1 MVTRSGVCR
10 HSPGPVRLL
19 TLLAAG
25 ILVTM
30 PLLALSSTTARAENT
45 CTAETCCERYNSF
58 TEDRNIA
65 VTGLGSLAKRC
76 ESAASLVN
84 IAEDTKPCQHPEY
97 WPFSVVSE
105 RYPLVVHYRR
115 PDERAMAMNVV
126 KYADTAWK
134 FEVDTLGFTAP
145 LPDDGYCGHDGRFDI
160 FLWRGRQ
167 SCWVD
172 EIAGSPSSAW
182 GGRMSYMAVDPWG
195 RNGQEILRTTIG
207 HEFNHASQ
215 AADNWSVPQSM
226 MEMSATYVEQ
236 SFGDA
241 LLYNVRDFQGHPEY
255 AVLWLDLDKQEN
267 MSTYHMYGAGLY
279 LYFLRDRY
287 FQDDKAFLSR
297 FWKDARNRAY
307 PARNPETIVDVFDR
321 LLAPRGSTFLQSMQE
336 FARWRYYAGTRD
348 DGGHFRVWPVSFD
361 QLPFL
366 SESDVS
372 LDGTVVLDG
381 ASVEYTVKRQPM
393 LLGSAY
399 VEIAGKPGDRF
410 FNLAMKS
417 PAPAGMYWHVQA
429 VPGVAAGEDGETVD
443 LASGRARLALLPSK
457 DGARRTLISTLMP
470 DGHTRYDPAKQDNAQ
485 KFPFFH
491 TYPLQIVVEP

>member
-1 MVTRSGVCR
+1 MATRSGTGR
-10 HSPGPVRLL
+10 HSPGSGRLIMVPV
-19 TLLAAG
+19 TKV
-25 ILVTM
+25 LVTG
-30 PLLALSSTTARAENT
+30 LLVLLSGTAARADGT
-45 CTAETCCERYNSF
+45 CTAENCCESYDSF
-58 TEDRNIA
+58 TEDRNIG

-76 ESAASLVN
+76 ESAASLVD

-134 FEVDTLGFTAP
+134 FEVETLGFTAP
-145 LPDDGYCGHDGRFDI
+145 LPDDGFCGRDGRFDI

-195 RNGQEILRTTIG
+195 RNGREILRTTIG

-241 LLYNVRDFQGHPEY
+241 LLYNVRDFQGHPEH

-287 FQDDKAFLSR
+287 FENDKEFLSR
-297 FWKDARNRAY
+297 FWKDTRNLAH
-307 PARNPETIVDVFDR
+307 PGKNPDTIVATFDR
-321 LLAPRGSTFLQSMQE
+321 LLAPKGSNFLQSMRE

-348 DGGHFRVWPVSFD
+348 DGSHFHVWPVPFD

-366 SESDVS
+366 SESDVRV
-372 LDGTVVLDG
+372 DGTVPLNEAG
-381 ASVEYTVKRQPM
+381 TEYTVNRQPM

-399 VEIAGKPGDRF
+399 VEIVGRPGNQF
-410 FNLAMKS
+410 FTLSVKS
-417 PAPAGMYWHVQA
+417 PAPSGMHWDVQA
-429 VPGVAAGEDGETVD
+429 VPGITAGEDGETVD
-443 LASGRARLALLPSK
+443 LASGSARVALAALGK
-457 DGARRTLISTLMP
+457 ATGRTLIFTLMP
-470 DGHTRYDPAKQDNAQ
+470 DDRTHYDPAIQDTAQ
-485 KFPFFH
+485 VFPFFN
-491 TYPLQIVVEP
+491 TYSLRVAIEP